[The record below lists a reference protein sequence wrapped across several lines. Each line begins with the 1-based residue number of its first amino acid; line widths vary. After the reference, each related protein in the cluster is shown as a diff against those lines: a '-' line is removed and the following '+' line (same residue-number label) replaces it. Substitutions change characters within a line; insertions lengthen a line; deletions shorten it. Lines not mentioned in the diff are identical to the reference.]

1 MDWKTFY
8 DNYESFEQDE
18 LVQKFLNL
26 ENYGPAK
33 EMVEVLDEVD
43 DDQDIR
49 SIVLKASEKGAFDS
63 VKALEEIEMS
73 VSTEVLDHVI
83 TKFAEG
89 KKLSMDDLEKL
100 GDIASEDKFAE
111 IIEDQLD
118 MGVAFTAD
126 EIETLDEYLDNDDV
140 LIRLI
145 EEVKAPLSIDDV
157 ENLDFLLP
165 DGERIDDVLAAR
177 GDLAGALLEWEK
189 ENNMDGD
196 FDDSDD
202 IDGDY

>member
-8 DNYESFEQDE
+8 DSYESYEQDE
-18 LVQKFLNL
+18 LVQKFMNL
-26 ENYGPAK
+26 SDFGPAK
-33 EMVEVLDEVD
+33 QVVEVLDEVD
-43 DDQDIR
+43 DSEDIR
-49 SIVLKASEKGAFDS
+49 TIVLKAAEKGAFDS
-63 VKALEEIEMS
+63 VEAIEELEMS
-73 VSTEVLDHVI
+73 VSDEVLNYVI
-83 TKFAEG
+83 GKFAEDR
-89 KKLSMDDLEKL
+89 KLSVDDLEKL
-100 GDIASEDKFAE
+100 GDIASEKKFSE
-111 IIEDQLD
+111 ILEEQLD
-118 MGVAFTAD
+118 LGVAYTAE
-126 EIETLDEYLDNDDV
+126 EIETLEEYLNNDEL

-145 EEVKAPLSIDDV
+145 EEVKAPLSIDDI

-165 DGERIDDVLAAR
+165 SGEHIDDVLAGR

>member
-8 DNYESFEQDE
+8 DSYEAFEQDE

-26 ENYGPAK
+26 SDYGPAK
-33 EMVEVLDEVD
+33 EIVEVLDDVD
-43 DDQDIR
+43 DDQDIS
-49 SIVLKASEKGAFDS
+49 SIVLKAADKGAFDS
-63 VKALEEIEMS
+63 VKALEELEMS
-73 VSTEVLDHVI
+73 VSTKVLDQVI
-83 TKFAEG
+83 EKFAEG
-89 KKLSMDDLEKL
+89 RKLSMDDLERL
-100 GDIASEDKFAE
+100 GDIASEDKFSE
-111 IIEDQLD
+111 ILEDQLD

-126 EIETLDEYLDNDDV
+126 EIETLDEYLNNDDV

-145 EEVKAPLSIDDV
+145 EEVKAPLSIDDI

-177 GDLAGALLEWEK
+177 GDLSGALLEWEK

-196 FDDSDD
+196 FDDLDD

>member
-8 DNYESFEQDE
+8 DNYESYEQDE
-18 LVQKFLNL
+18 LVQKFMNL
-26 ENYGPAK
+26 SDFGPAK
-33 EMVEVLDEVD
+33 QVVEVLDEVD
-43 DDQDIR
+43 DDQDIS
-49 SIVLKASEKGAFDS
+49 SIVLKAADKGAFDS
-63 VKALEEIEMS
+63 VKALEELEMS
-73 VSTEVLDHVI
+73 VSTKVLDQVI
-83 TKFAEG
+83 EKFAEG
-89 KKLSMDDLEKL
+89 RKLSMDDLERL
-100 GDIASEDKFAE
+100 GDIANEERFAE
-111 IIEDQLD
+111 ILEDQLD

-126 EIETLDEYLDNDDV
+126 EIETLDDYLNNDDV

-145 EEVKAPLSIDDV
+145 EEVKAPLTIEDI

-177 GDLAGALLEWEK
+177 GDLSGALLEWEK

-196 FDDSDD
+196 FDDLDD

>member
-8 DNYESFEQDE
+8 DSYEAFEQDV

-26 ENYGPAK
+26 SDYGPAK
-33 EMVEVLDEVD
+33 EIVEVLDDVD
-43 DDQDIR
+43 DDQDIS
-49 SIVLKASEKGAFDS
+49 SIVLKAADKGAFDS
-63 VKALEEIEMS
+63 VKALEELEMS
-73 VSTEVLDHVI
+73 VSTKVLDQVI
-83 TKFAEG
+83 TKFTDG
-89 KKLSMDDLEKL
+89 RKLSMDDLERL
-100 GDIASEDKFAE
+100 GDIASEDKFSE
-111 IIEDQLD
+111 ILEDQLD

-126 EIETLDEYLDNDDV
+126 EIETLDEYLNNDDV
-140 LIRLI
+140 LIRLV
-145 EEVKAPLSIDDV
+145 EEVKAPLTIEDI

-177 GDLAGALLEWEK
+177 GDLSGALLEWEK

-196 FDDSDD
+196 FDDLDD

>member
-8 DNYESFEQDE
+8 DSYEAFEQDV

-26 ENYGPAK
+26 SDYGPAK
-33 EMVEVLDEVD
+33 EIVEVLDDVD
-43 DDQDIR
+43 DDQDIS
-49 SIVLKASEKGAFDS
+49 SIVLKAADKGAFDS
-63 VKALEEIEMS
+63 VKALEELEMS
-73 VSTEVLDHVI
+73 VSTKVLDQVI
-83 TKFAEG
+83 TKFTDG
-89 KKLSMDDLEKL
+89 RKLSMDDLERL
-100 GDIASEDKFAE
+100 GDIASEDKFSE
-111 IIEDQLD
+111 ILEDQLD

-126 EIETLDEYLDNDDV
+126 EIETLEEYLNNDDV

-145 EEVKAPLSIDDV
+145 EEVKAPLSIEDI

-177 GDLAGALLEWEK
+177 GDLSGALLEWEK

-196 FDDSDD
+196 FDDLDD

>member
-1 MDWKTFY
+1 M
-8 DNYESFEQDE
+8 
-18 LVQKFLNL
+18 
-26 ENYGPAK
+26 
-33 EMVEVLDEVD
+33 D

-49 SIVLKASEKGAFDS
+49 TIVLKAADKGAFDS
-63 VKALEEIEMS
+63 VKALEELEMS
-73 VSTEVLDHVI
+73 VSTKVLDQVI
-83 TKFAEG
+83 EKFAEG
-89 KKLSMDDLEKL
+89 RKLSMDDLERL
-100 GDIASEDKFAE
+100 GDIASEDKFSE
-111 IIEDQLD
+111 ILEDQLD

-126 EIETLDEYLDNDDV
+126 EIETLDEYLNNDDV

-145 EEVKAPLSIDDV
+145 EEVKAPLTIEDI

-177 GDLAGALLEWEK
+177 GDLSGALLEWEK

-196 FDDSDD
+196 FDDLDD

>member
-18 LVQKFLNL
+18 LVQKFLNV

-33 EMVEVLDEVD
+33 EIVEVLDDVD
-43 DDQDIR
+43 DDQDIS
-49 SIVLKASEKGAFDS
+49 SIVLKAADKGAFDS
-63 VKALEEIEMS
+63 VKALEELEMS
-73 VSTEVLDHVI
+73 VSTKVLDQVI
-83 TKFAEG
+83 EKFAEG
-89 KKLSMDDLEKL
+89 RKLSMDDLEIL
-100 GDIASEDKFAE
+100 GDIASEDKFSE
-111 IIEDQLD
+111 ILEDQLD

-126 EIETLDEYLDNDDV
+126 EIETLDEYLNNDDV

-145 EEVKAPLSIDDV
+145 EEVKAPLSIEDI

-177 GDLAGALLEWEK
+177 GDLAGAILEWEK

>member
-8 DNYESFEQDE
+8 DSYEAFEQDE
-18 LVQKFLNL
+18 LVQKFLNV

-33 EMVEVLDEVD
+33 EIVEVLDDVD
-43 DDQDIR
+43 DDQDIS
-49 SIVLKASEKGAFDS
+49 SIVLKAADKGAFDS
-63 VKALEEIEMS
+63 VKALEELEMS
-73 VSTEVLDHVI
+73 VSTKVLDQVI
-83 TKFAEG
+83 EKFAEG
-89 KKLSMDDLEKL
+89 RKLSMDDLEIL
-100 GDIASEDKFAE
+100 GDIASEDKFSE
-111 IIEDQLD
+111 ILEDQLD

-126 EIETLDEYLDNDDV
+126 EIETLDEYLNNDDV

-145 EEVKAPLSIDDV
+145 EEVKAPLSIDDI

-177 GDLAGALLEWEK
+177 GDLSGALLEWEK

-196 FDDSDD
+196 FDDLDD

>member
-18 LVQKFLNL
+18 LVQKFLNV

-33 EMVEVLDEVD
+33 EIVEVLDDVD

-49 SIVLKASEKGAFDS
+49 SIVLKAADKGAFDS
-63 VKALEEIEMS
+63 VKALEELEMS
-73 VSTEVLDHVI
+73 VSTKVLDQVI
-83 TKFAEG
+83 EKFVEG
-89 KKLSMDDLEKL
+89 RKLSMDDLERL
-100 GDIASEDKFAE
+100 GDIASEDKFSE
-111 IIEDQLD
+111 ILEDQLD

-126 EIETLDEYLDNDDV
+126 EIETLDEYLNNDDV
-140 LIRLI
+140 LIRLV
-145 EEVKAPLSIDDV
+145 EEVKAPLTIEDI

-177 GDLAGALLEWEK
+177 GDLSGALLEWEK

-196 FDDSDD
+196 FDDLDD

>member
-18 LVQKFLNL
+18 LVQKFLNV

-33 EMVEVLDEVD
+33 EIVEVLDDVD

-49 SIVLKASEKGAFDS
+49 TIVLKAADKGAFDS
-63 VKALEEIEMS
+63 VKALEELEMS
-73 VSTEVLDHVI
+73 VSTKVLDQVI
-83 TKFAEG
+83 EKFAEG
-89 KKLSMDDLEKL
+89 RKLSMDDLERL
-100 GDIASEDKFAE
+100 GDIANEERFAE
-111 IIEDQLD
+111 ILEDQLD

-126 EIETLDEYLDNDDV
+126 EIETLDEYLNNDDV

-145 EEVKAPLSIDDV
+145 EEVKAPLTIEDI

-177 GDLAGALLEWEK
+177 GDLSGALLEWEK

-196 FDDSDD
+196 FDDLDD

>member
-8 DNYESFEQDE
+8 DSYEAFEQDE

-26 ENYGPAK
+26 SDYGPAK
-33 EMVEVLDEVD
+33 EIVEVLDDVD

-49 SIVLKASEKGAFDS
+49 TIVLKAADKGAFDS
-63 VKALEEIEMS
+63 VKALEELEMS
-73 VSTEVLDHVI
+73 VSTKVLDQVI
-83 TKFAEG
+83 EKFAEG
-89 KKLSMDDLEKL
+89 RKLSMEDLERL
-100 GDIASEDKFAE
+100 GDIASEDKFSE
-111 IIEDQLD
+111 LLEDQLD

-126 EIETLDEYLDNDDV
+126 EIETLDEYLNNDDV

-145 EEVKAPLSIDDV
+145 EEVKAPLTIEDI

-177 GDLAGALLEWEK
+177 GDLSGALLEWEK

-196 FDDSDD
+196 FDDLDD

>member
-8 DNYESFEQDE
+8 DSYEAFEQDE

-26 ENYGPAK
+26 SDYGPAK
-33 EMVEVLDEVD
+33 EIVEVLDDVD
-43 DDQDIR
+43 DDQDIS
-49 SIVLKASEKGAFDS
+49 SIVLKAADKGAFDS
-63 VKALEEIEMS
+63 VKALEELEMS
-73 VSTEVLDHVI
+73 VSTKVLDQVI
-83 TKFAEG
+83 EKFAEG
-89 KKLSMDDLEKL
+89 RKLSMEDLERL
-100 GDIASEDKFAE
+100 GDIASEDKFSE
-111 IIEDQLD
+111 ILEDQLD

-126 EIETLDEYLDNDDV
+126 EIETLDEYLNNDDV

-145 EEVKAPLSIDDV
+145 EEVKAPLSIDDI

-177 GDLAGALLEWEK
+177 GDLSGALLEWEK

-196 FDDSDD
+196 FDDLDD

>member
-8 DNYESFEQDE
+8 DSYEAFEQDE

-26 ENYGPAK
+26 SDYGPAK
-33 EMVEVLDEVD
+33 EIVEVLDDVD
-43 DDQDIR
+43 DDQDIS
-49 SIVLKASEKGAFDS
+49 SIVLKAADKGAFDS
-63 VKALEEIEMS
+63 VKALEELEMS
-73 VSTEVLDHVI
+73 VSTKVLDQVI
-83 TKFAEG
+83 EKFAEG
-89 KKLSMDDLEKL
+89 RKLSMEDLERL
-100 GDIASEDKFAE
+100 GDIASEDKFSE
-111 IIEDQLD
+111 ILEDQLD

-126 EIETLDEYLDNDDV
+126 EIETLDEYLNNDDV

-145 EEVKAPLSIDDV
+145 EEVKAPLTIEDI

-177 GDLAGALLEWEK
+177 GDLSGALLEWEK

-196 FDDSDD
+196 FDDLDD

>member
-18 LVQKFLNL
+18 LVQKFLNV

-33 EMVEVLDEVD
+33 EIVEVLDDVD
-43 DDQDIR
+43 DDQDIS
-49 SIVLKASEKGAFDS
+49 SIVLKAADKGAFDS
-63 VKALEEIEMS
+63 VKALEELEMS
-73 VSTEVLDHVI
+73 VSTKVLDQVI
-83 TKFAEG
+83 EKFAEG
-89 KKLSMDDLEKL
+89 RKLSMDDLERL
-100 GDIASEDKFAE
+100 GDIASEDKFSE
-111 IIEDQLD
+111 ILEDQLD

-126 EIETLDEYLDNDDV
+126 EIETLDEYLNNDDV
-140 LIRLI
+140 LILLI
-145 EEVKAPLSIDDV
+145 EEVKAPLTIEDI

-177 GDLAGALLEWEK
+177 GDLSGALLEWEK

-196 FDDSDD
+196 FDDLDD

>member
-8 DNYESFEQDE
+8 DSYEAFEQDE

-26 ENYGPAK
+26 SDYGPAK
-33 EMVEVLDEVD
+33 EIVEVLDDVD

-49 SIVLKASEKGAFDS
+49 SIVLKAADKGAFDS
-63 VKALEEIEMS
+63 VKALEQLEMS
-73 VSTEVLDHVI
+73 VSTKVLDQVI
-83 TKFAEG
+83 EKFADG
-89 KKLSMDDLEKL
+89 RKLSMEDLEIL
-100 GDIASEDKFAE
+100 GDIASEDKFSE
-111 IIEDQLD
+111 ILEDQLD

-126 EIETLDEYLDNDDV
+126 EIETLDEYLNNDDV

-145 EEVKAPLSIDDV
+145 EEVKAPLSIEDI

-177 GDLAGALLEWEK
+177 GDLSGALLEWEK

>member
-18 LVQKFLNL
+18 LVQKFLNV

-33 EMVEVLDEVD
+33 EIVEVLDDVD

-49 SIVLKASEKGAFDS
+49 TIVLKAADKGAFDS
-63 VKALEEIEMS
+63 VKALEELEMS
-73 VSTEVLDHVI
+73 VSTKVLDQVI
-83 TKFAEG
+83 EKFAEG
-89 KKLSMDDLEKL
+89 RKLSMDDLERL
-100 GDIASEDKFAE
+100 GDIANEERFAE
-111 IIEDQLD
+111 ILEDQLD

-126 EIETLDEYLDNDDV
+126 EIETLDEYLNNDDV

-145 EEVKAPLSIDDV
+145 EEVKAPLTIEDI

-165 DGERIDDVLAAR
+165 DGERIGDVLAAR
-177 GDLAGALLEWEK
+177 GDLSGALLEWEK

-196 FDDSDD
+196 FDDLDD

>member
-8 DNYESFEQDE
+8 DSYEAFEQDE

-26 ENYGPAK
+26 SDYGPAK
-33 EMVEVLDEVD
+33 EIVEVLDDVD
-43 DDQDIR
+43 DDQDIS
-49 SIVLKASEKGAFDS
+49 SIVLKAADKGAFDS
-63 VKALEEIEMS
+63 VKALAELEMS
-73 VSTEVLDHVI
+73 VSTKVLDQVI
-83 TKFAEG
+83 EKFADG
-89 KKLSMDDLEKL
+89 RKLSMDDLEIL
-100 GDIASEDKFAE
+100 GDIASEDKFSE
-111 IIEDQLD
+111 ILEDQLD
-118 MGVAFTAD
+118 LGVAFTAD
-126 EIETLDEYLDNDDV
+126 EIETLDEYLNNDDV

-145 EEVKAPLSIDDV
+145 EEVKAPLSIEDI

-177 GDLAGALLEWEK
+177 GDLSGALLEWEK

-196 FDDSDD
+196 FDDLDD

>member
-8 DNYESFEQDE
+8 DSYEAFEQDE

-26 ENYGPAK
+26 SDYGPAK
-33 EMVEVLDEVD
+33 EIVEVLDDVD
-43 DDQDIR
+43 DDQDIS
-49 SIVLKASEKGAFDS
+49 SIVLKAADKGAFDS
-63 VKALEEIEMS
+63 VKALEELEMS
-73 VSTEVLDHVI
+73 VSTKVLDQVI
-83 TKFAEG
+83 EKFAEG
-89 KKLSMDDLEKL
+89 RKLSMDELERL
-100 GDIASEDKFAE
+100 GDIASEDKFSE
-111 IIEDQLD
+111 ILEDQLD

-126 EIETLDEYLDNDDV
+126 EIETLDEYLNNDDV

-145 EEVKAPLSIDDV
+145 EEVKAPLTIEDI

-177 GDLAGALLEWEK
+177 GDLSGALLEWEK

-196 FDDSDD
+196 FDDLDD

>member
-18 LVQKFLNL
+18 LVQKFLNV

-33 EMVEVLDEVD
+33 EIVEVLDDVD

-49 SIVLKASEKGAFDS
+49 TIVLKAADKGAFDS
-63 VKALEEIEMS
+63 VKALEELEMS
-73 VSTEVLDHVI
+73 VSTKVLDQVI
-83 TKFAEG
+83 ERFADG
-89 KKLSMDDLEKL
+89 RKLSMEDLEIL
-100 GDIASEDKFAE
+100 GDIASEDKFSE
-111 IIEDQLD
+111 ILEDQLD

-126 EIETLDEYLDNDDV
+126 EIETLDEYLNNDDV

-145 EEVKAPLSIDDV
+145 EEVKAPLTIDDI

-177 GDLAGALLEWEK
+177 GDLSGALLEWEK

-196 FDDSDD
+196 FDDLDD

>member
-8 DNYESFEQDE
+8 DSYEAFEQDV

-26 ENYGPAK
+26 SDYGPAK
-33 EMVEVLDEVD
+33 EIVEVLDDVD
-43 DDQDIR
+43 DDQDIS
-49 SIVLKASEKGAFDS
+49 SIVLKAADKGAFDS
-63 VKALEEIEMS
+63 VKALEELEMS
-73 VSTEVLDHVI
+73 VSTKVLDQVI
-83 TKFAEG
+83 TKFADG
-89 KKLSMDDLEKL
+89 RKLSMDELERL
-100 GDIASEDKFAE
+100 GDIASEDKFSE
-111 IIEDQLD
+111 ILEDQLD

-126 EIETLDEYLDNDDV
+126 EIETLEEYLNNDDV

-145 EEVKAPLSIDDV
+145 EEVKAPLSIEDI

-177 GDLAGALLEWEK
+177 GDLSGALLEWEK

-196 FDDSDD
+196 FDDLDD

>member
-18 LVQKFLNL
+18 LVQKFLNV

-33 EMVEVLDEVD
+33 EIVEVLDDVD

-49 SIVLKASEKGAFDS
+49 TIVLKAADKGAFDS
-63 VKALEEIEMS
+63 VKALEELEMS
-73 VSTEVLDHVI
+73 VSTKVLDQVI
-83 TKFAEG
+83 EKFADG
-89 KKLSMDDLEKL
+89 RKLSMEDLEIL
-100 GDIASEDKFAE
+100 GDIASEDKFSE
-111 IIEDQLD
+111 ILEDQLD

-126 EIETLDEYLDNDDV
+126 EIETLDEYLNNDDV

-145 EEVKAPLSIDDV
+145 EEVKAPLTIEDI

-177 GDLAGALLEWEK
+177 GDLSGALLEWEK

-196 FDDSDD
+196 FDDLDD

>member
-8 DNYESFEQDE
+8 DSYEAFEQDE
-18 LVQKFLNL
+18 FVQKFLNL
-26 ENYGPAK
+26 SDYGPAK
-33 EMVEVLDEVD
+33 EIVEVLDDVD
-43 DDQDIR
+43 DDQDIS
-49 SIVLKASEKGAFDS
+49 SIVLKAADKGAFDS
-63 VKALEEIEMS
+63 VKALEELEMS
-73 VSTEVLDHVI
+73 VSTKVLDQVI
-83 TKFAEG
+83 EKFAEG
-89 KKLSMDDLEKL
+89 RKLSMDDLERL
-100 GDIASEDKFAE
+100 GDIASEDKFSE
-111 IIEDQLD
+111 ILEDQLD

-126 EIETLDEYLDNDDV
+126 EIETLDEYLNNDDV

-145 EEVKAPLSIDDV
+145 EEVKAPLSIDDI

-177 GDLAGALLEWEK
+177 GDLSGALLEWEK

-196 FDDSDD
+196 FDDLDD

>member
-18 LVQKFLNL
+18 LVQKFLNVD
-26 ENYGPAK
+26 NYGPAK
-33 EMVEVLDEVD
+33 EIVEVLDDVD

-49 SIVLKASEKGAFDS
+49 SIVLKAADKGAFDS
-63 VKALEEIEMS
+63 VKALEELEMS
-73 VSTEVLDHVI
+73 VSTKVLDQVI
-83 TKFAEG
+83 EKFAEG
-89 KKLSMDDLEKL
+89 RKLSMDDLERL
-100 GDIASEDKFAE
+100 GDIANEERFAE
-111 IIEDQLD
+111 ILEDQLD

-126 EIETLDEYLDNDDV
+126 EIETLDEYLNNDDV

-145 EEVKAPLSIDDV
+145 EEVKAPLTIEDI

-177 GDLAGALLEWEK
+177 GDLSGALLEWEK

-196 FDDSDD
+196 FDDLDD

>member
-8 DNYESFEQDE
+8 DSYEAFEQDE

-26 ENYGPAK
+26 SDYGPAK
-33 EMVEVLDEVD
+33 EIVEVLDDVD

-49 SIVLKASEKGAFDS
+49 TIVLKAADKGAFDS
-63 VKALEEIEMS
+63 VKALEELEMS
-73 VSTEVLDHVI
+73 VSTKVLDQVI
-83 TKFAEG
+83 EKFADG
-89 KKLSMDDLEKL
+89 RKLSMDELERL
-100 GDIASEDKFAE
+100 GDIASEDKFSE
-111 IIEDQLD
+111 ILEDQLD

-126 EIETLDEYLDNDDV
+126 EIETLDEYLNNDDV

-145 EEVKAPLSIDDV
+145 EEVKAPLSIDDI

-177 GDLAGALLEWEK
+177 GDLSGALLEWEK

-196 FDDSDD
+196 FDDLDD

>member
-8 DNYESFEQDE
+8 DSYEAFEQDE

-26 ENYGPAK
+26 SDYGPAK
-33 EMVEVLDEVD
+33 EIVEVLDDVD
-43 DDQDIR
+43 DDQDIS
-49 SIVLKASEKGAFDS
+49 SIVLKAADKGAFDS
-63 VKALEEIEMS
+63 VKALEELEMS
-73 VSTEVLDHVI
+73 VSTKVLDQVI
-83 TKFAEG
+83 EKFADG
-89 KKLSMDDLEKL
+89 RKLSMDDLEIL
-100 GDIASEDKFAE
+100 GDIASEDKFSE
-111 IIEDQLD
+111 ILEDQLD

-126 EIETLDEYLDNDDV
+126 EIETLDEYLNNDDV

-145 EEVKAPLSIDDV
+145 EEVKAPLSIDDI

-177 GDLAGALLEWEK
+177 GDLSGALLEWEK

-196 FDDSDD
+196 FDDLDD